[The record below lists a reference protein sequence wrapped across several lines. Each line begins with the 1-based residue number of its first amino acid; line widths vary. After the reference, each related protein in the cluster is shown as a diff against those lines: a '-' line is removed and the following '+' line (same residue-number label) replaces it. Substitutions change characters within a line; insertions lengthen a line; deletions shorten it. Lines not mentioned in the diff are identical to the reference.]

1 MKIESKTPKAPQPST
16 KKKKIKRVSTIHKFF
31 IMECQEDAD
40 LGKLAEELI
49 AINGVEEV
57 NIGEGDDDKGILV
70 KTKLNKERDDD
81 EFLNFL
87 RSRIKG
93 KYGKLISYYSVKK

>member
-1 MKIESKTPKAPQPST
+1 
-16 KKKKIKRVSTIHKFF
+16 
-31 IMECQEDAD
+31 MECQEDAD

-49 AINGVEEV
+49 VIDGVEEV

-70 KTKLNKERDDD
+70 KTRLSRERDDE
-81 EFLNFL
+81 EFLNFI
-87 RSRIKG
+87 RRRIRG